1 MGTRRGQEVL
11 TQRRPPRRTLR
22 RQARVLPQHLA
33 QTRLLAELQRQRLP
47 ADFDLPAVQALF
59 ASVWRQG
66 RDAVWSV
73 AELRQQRLLPPDTN
87 GRRLGQVLAELAAT
101 AAPVGAWRVQRVD
114 TGSRKLAEGRLWQLQ
129 RW

>member
-1 MGTRRGQEVL
+1 MPPA
-11 TQRRPPRRTLR
+11 RPPRRTLH

-33 QTRLLAELQRQRLP
+33 QSRLLAELQRQRLP
-47 ADFDLPAVQALF
+47 ADFDPPAMQSLF
-59 ASVWRQG
+59 ASVWRHGQ
-66 RDAVWSV
+66 DAVWSI

-87 GRRLGQVLAELAAT
+87 GQRLGQVLAELAAK
-101 AAPVGAWRVQRVD
+101 AAPVGAWRVHRVD